1 VGRSSGFLKG
11 SPDKSFFVPLREG
24 SHNRGIEKEEK
35 TEKVF
40 QEMDA
45 FI

>member
-1 VGRSSGFLKG
+1 LKG
-11 SPDKSFFVPLREG
+11 SPDKSFFVPLRDAI
-24 SHNRGIEKEEK
+24 HNRGIEKEEK